1 MKKRFTRKI
10 QPMMQRFGILVVMV
24 MAFGMLNAQT
34 LTELVVPKYIGA
46 KTAASAN
53 NARTAFAVCVRFD
66 GLTPNTLC
74 DVKAALELPTA
85 VATNWG
91 AGNYWNGTAF
101 QSNPIVGAFTSDAT
115 GSSGPYWIIFQPTG
129 NSSRFNPGQV
139 HNIRVAAYP
148 TTTAPPAPLIGTKTI
163 TCLDLAT
170 TAMTP
175 ETTDDGAYIKGSADP
190 TITGKYVLAYDNTAG
205 TGDPLFSYQVRQAN
219 ATQIANTQLNAEIND
234 IYMQAGTSAVGDYP
248 VIVPI
253 GANNPNGVRRVES
266 RNADNTVF
274 GYNTDADGIWPSS
287 ATLGNTTNMARLD
300 IRYITASDAPLTP
313 AAGAPVVTTS
323 SVSNITYNSATG
335 GGNVTS
341 VGGAPVT
348 ARGICWSTTANPT
361 ISDPHTTEP
370 GTTGSFTSNMT
381 GLNYY
386 TEYHVRAYATNSIGT
401 SYGADV
407 VFTTLAPPFPPVAEF
422 EASETLIVTGMAI
435 DFTDLSTNVPTQW
448 NWSFVGGT
456 PATSNV
462 QNPTGIVYNYSG
474 MYNVCLTVT
483 NSYGTDTKCK
493 DAYIT
498 VNEPVDADIVITEIM
513 YNSPESGTDSLEFIE
528 LYNNGAEAID
538 MTGFKFTS
546 GVEFTFPAFT
556 FNPGEYQLIAVN
568 STAIQNTFGKPSMQW
583 TTGAL
588 SNSGEAIVIKDNFGF
603 LIDSVNF
610 DDVLPWDT
618 LADGWGPSL
627 TFCNPS
633 LDNSIP
639 DYWTHSTEFVGLNAE
654 GDSIFATP
662 AGGCLIPIPPVA
674 DFVANPV
681 QVELDSA
688 VQFTDLSSGGII
700 TSWSWTFEG
709 GTPASSTEQNPV
721 VFYHT
726 LGTYDVTLV
735 VTNIDGTDTKT
746 KVDYIVVEDNIGI
759 STPNVSNYHIWP
771 NPTTGI
777 VNFDV
782 PNGTQ
787 EVAIY
792 SLVGNKV
799 LSANIS
805 VTKSNLNLKEL
816 QKGVYFVKFMGNGQ
830 TMATRKLV
838 IR

>member
-1 MKKRFTRKI
+1 MKKRFTHKI
-10 QPMMQRFGILVVMV
+10 QPMMQRFGILAVMV
-24 MAFGMLNAQT
+24 LVFSVVNAQT

-74 DVKAALELPTA
+74 DDKAALELPTA

-129 NSSRFNPGQV
+129 NGSRFNPGQV

-219 ATQIANTQLNAEIND
+219 
-234 IYMQAGTSAVGDYP
+234 
-248 VIVPI
+248 
-253 GANNPNGVRRVES
+253 
-266 RNADNTVF
+266 
-274 GYNTDADGIWPSS
+274 TDADGIWPSS

-341 VGGAPVT
+341 IGGAAVT

-361 ISDPHTTEP
+361 IADPHTTEP

-422 EASETLIVTGMAI
+422 EASETLIVTGMAV

-456 PATSNV
+456 PATANV

-513 YNSPESGTDSLEFIE
+513 YNSPEAGTDSLEFIE
-528 LYNNGAEAID
+528 LYNNGTEAID

-603 LIDSVNF
+603 LIDSVNY

-639 DYWTHSTEFVGLNAE
+639 DYWAHSTEFVGLNAE
-654 GDSIFATP
+654 LDSIFATP

-805 VTKSNLNLKEL
+805 AAKSNLNLKEL